1 MVGVPS
7 FVLVGLVCGG
17 VVYYLRSRSS
27 RQPLT
32 VSMFGQPVTST
43 DAILVSSSKKVRSTT
58 MGIIVRVLV
67 CLQ

>member
-1 MVGVPS
+1 VWRSGVLLALS
-7 FVLVGLVCGG
+7 F
-17 VVYYLRSRSS
+17 S